1 MDGRMAIHVADRP
14 LLPVSTDFLTLD
26 TLVDRLRSV
35 ATKSQPE
42 LTQSVAGRPASPWDP
57 LTYSLA
63 PRGLC
68 VINISV
74 VTLSLV
80 EFQMFL

>member
-1 MDGRMAIHVADRP
+1 MDGWAAIHVASQP
-14 LLPVSTDFLTLD
+14 LLSVSIDFWILD

-35 ATKSQPE
+35 ATKSRPE
-42 LTQSVAGRPASPWDP
+42 PTQSVAGRPVGPWPP
-57 LTYSLA
+57 LTCGLA
-63 PRGLC
+63 PCGIR
-68 VINISV
+68 VTNILV